1 MLPQPPK
8 APLNSGREM
17 VAFSPGM
24 GWNPN
29 AFITVTVMGP
39 KPQLWT
45 LGELADMSIEEH
57 KQTYKVRALAEAVM
71 C

>member
-1 MLPQPPK
+1 MLPLQPPK
-8 APLNSGREM
+8 QPLNSGREM

-45 LGELADMSIEEH
+45 LGELAGMSTEEH
-57 KQTYKVRALAEAVM
+57 KQTYKV
-71 C
+71 

>member
-1 MLPQPPK
+1 
-8 APLNSGREM
+8 M